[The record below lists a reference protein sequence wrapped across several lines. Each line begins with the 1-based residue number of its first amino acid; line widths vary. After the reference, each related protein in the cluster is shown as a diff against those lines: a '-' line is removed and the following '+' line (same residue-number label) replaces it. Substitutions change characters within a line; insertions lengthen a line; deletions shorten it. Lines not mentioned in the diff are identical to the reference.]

1 MITIQGVSVVAI
13 PLTAVPLNTSVC
25 MCQSIQS
32 IAANSQSPVDTK
44 CVNNS
49 QCTGLDCTFN
59 VGVNSYDVE
68 TEIQPCTHPPGVVFI
83 VSESQ
88 SGSVV
93 YENFFN
99 SSTNSSTLLGLPVHV
114 VVIHKPY
121 SMIISVSVTNTC
133 NIQVHVHVIYIYISV
148 LVCTLNHVQ

>member
-13 PLTAVPLNTSVC
+13 PLTTVPLNTSVC

-49 QCTGLDCTFN
+49 QCTGLDCKFN
-59 VGVNSYDVE
+59 VGVTSYDVE
-68 TEIQPCTHPPGVVFI
+68 TEIQPCSHPPGVVFI

-93 YENFFN
+93 YEHFFN

-114 VVIHKPY
+114 VVIHNPY
-121 SMIISVSVTNTC
+121 SMIISVSVINTC
-133 NIQVHVHVIYIYISV
+133 NIQVHVLHV
-148 LVCTLNHVQ
+148 

>member
-1 MITIQGVSVVAI
+1 MITTQGVSVAAI
-13 PLTAVPLNTSVC
+13 PLTAVPLNASVC
-25 MCQSIQS
+25 MCQSILS
-32 IAANSQSPVDTK
+32 IAANSQSPVDTM

-59 VGVNSYDVE
+59 VGITSYDVE
-68 TEIQPCTHPPGVVFI
+68 TEIQPCSHPPGVVFI

-88 SGSVV
+88 TGSVV
-93 YENFFN
+93 YEHFFN

-121 SMIISVSVTNTC
+121 SMIISVSVIN
-133 NIQVHVHVIYIYISV
+133 
-148 LVCTLNHVQ
+148 